1 MSSNI
6 LDIYVNATSGFITL
20 NTSVPKQNLILKSYR
35 IAFGTTGQALACQFI
50 KFEAPFLRSN
60 NFTSGV
66 TSTDTT
72 YTSVN
77 SGGIV
82 MFVDNSLAGVIR
94 PNIKVG
100 ICDDIPETFAYRL
113 TGINLTG
120 FIALHMV
127 FEYSQGSIS

>member
-35 IAFGTTGQALACQFI
+35 VTFDTSAHALACQFI

-66 TSTDTT
+66 TNTDTT

-77 SGGIV
+77 SGGIIL
-82 MFVDNSLAGVIR
+82 FIDNNTASVVR
-94 PNIKVG
+94 PNFNVG
-100 ICDDIPETFAYRL
+100 INDDIPESFPYRL

-120 FIALHMV
+120 FLSLHMV
-127 FEYSQGSIS
+127 FEYGQGSIS